1 MMSSSSDELLRN
13 GAEPAIDIQN
23 LRVVRG
29 KRVALDNISVQIA
42 RGTIT
47 GLLGPSGCG
56 KTTLMRCIV
65 GTQIIDEGTVAV
77 LGRPAGSADLRH
89 RVGYVTQDPTIYN
102 DLRIVDNVR
111 YFSALYGT
119 DSQAADEAIAAVG
132 LDDHRT
138 ALCGNLSGGQRTR
151 VSLACALVSRP
162 ELLVLDEPTVGL
174 DPVLRVDLWDQ
185 FHQLAKRGTTLVVS
199 SHVMDEADH
208 CGDLLLMREGHLLAH
223 STPEKLREDTG
234 CQSLEEAFLSVIRHS
249 TAAAAG

>member
-1 MMSSSSDELLRN
+1 MMSSSSDELLQ
-13 GAEPAIDIQN
+13 GGVEPVIDIQN
-23 LRVVRG
+23 LRVIRG
-29 KRVALDNISVQIA
+29 KRVALDNVSVQIA
-42 RGTIT
+42 RGAIT

-65 GTQIIDEGTVAV
+65 GTQIIDEGTVTV
-77 LGRPAGSADLRH
+77 LGHPAGSAELRH

-111 YFSALYGT
+111 YFAALYGT
-119 DSQAADEAIAAVG
+119 DSSAADEAIAAVG

-174 DPVLRVDLWDQ
+174 DPVLRVDLWEQ
-185 FHQLAKRGTTLVVS
+185 FHQLARRGTTLVVS

-223 STPEKLREDTG
+223 STPTKLREDTG

>member
-1 MMSSSSDELLRN
+1 MT
-13 GAEPAIDIQN
+13 A
-23 LRVVRG
+23 VVLEHLSR
-29 KRVALDNISVQIA
+29 RYRETTVVDSLDLEIVDKEFVV
-42 RGTIT
+42 
-47 GLLGPSGCG
+47 LLGPSGCG
-56 KTTLMRCIV
+56 KTTLMRSIV
-65 GTQIIDEGTVAV
+65 GTQIVAEGTVTV
-77 LGRPAGSADLRH
+77 LGRPAGSAELRH

-102 DLRIVDNVR
+102 DLRIIDNVR
-111 YFSALYGT
+111 YFGALYGT
-119 DSQAADEAIAAVG
+119 DTQAADEAVAAVG

-151 VSLACALVSRP
+151 VSLACALVAHP

-174 DPVLRVDLWDQ
+174 DPVLRVDLWEQ
-185 FHQLAKRGTTLVVS
+185 FHQLARRGTTLVVS

-223 STPEKLREDTG
+223 TTPTKLREDTG